1 MEQEKRRKTRMME
14 RISKCC
20 NWCWAWKGCDNPCF
34 CISPSSQKI
43 SYFNSAMILVNL
55 MMYWGGVS
63 VTATYDQLL
72 LHCVMQFLM
81 RSSVWNYLI
90 VEIALSYVLLLLI
103 DNQSRDY
110 TIQVLTPWWV
120 IDTYTT
126 IFS

>member
-1 MEQEKRRKTRMME
+1 
-14 RISKCC
+14 
-20 NWCWAWKGCDNPCF
+20 
-34 CISPSSQKI
+34 
-43 SYFNSAMILVNL
+43 MILVNL